1 MDQLFYTVTEASYI
15 CDVSQPT
22 IRKAIKE
29 HKMKTYTDDKGA
41 VHIYGPHLWKYK
53 RELITKKLMR
63 AADDISK
70 SIRKLDISQR
80 EYLKELANFE
90 NYDENEGDE
99 GDKLRSCY
107 IEAHAKLIEAN
118 NEYLRKTNDLRKLE
132 YDATKIYE
140 VDL

>member
-15 CDVSQPT
+15 CDVSRPI

-41 VHIYGPHLWKYK
+41 VHIYGPHLWRYK
-53 RELITKKLMR
+53 KELITKKLMQ
-63 AADDISK
+63 ATDDISK
-70 SIRKLDISQR
+70 SIKKLDILQR

-90 NYDENEGDE
+90 NYDEDNGDE
-99 GDKLRSCY
+99 GDKLKLCY
-107 IEAHAKLIEAN
+107 IETRAKLIEAS

-132 YDATKIYE
+132 YAATKIYE